1 MVIKRSCPSCKSKNI
16 SGGKNDYIYDMFRGI
31 EVPIQFCNDCHDE
44 WFVLDNNEVQNGN
57 N

>member
-16 SGGKNDYIYDMFRGI
+16 SDGKNDYIYDIFRGI

-44 WFVLDNNEVQNGN
+44 WFVLEEVSEQ
-57 N
+57 